1 MKLRTSICNVRPD
14 PLVQEIRPQDSIP
27 FLRRISA
34 DLQKSEVAHFTSHI
48 DIPDSLVEAED
59 HVSGSPSGRRV
70 SLSTR
75 PVDQDISP
83 RDHSFVKTTFSKR
96 TF

>member
-1 MKLRTSICNVRPD
+1 MKLRKSICDVKLD
-14 PLVQEIRPQDSIP
+14 ALLQELRPQDSIP
-27 FLRRISA
+27 FLRRVSA
-34 DLQKSEVAHFTSHI
+34 DLQKSEVVRFTSPI
-48 DIPDSLVEAED
+48 EIPDSPVATDD
-59 HVSGSPSGRRV
+59 HVSGSPPGRRV

-75 PVDQDISP
+75 PMDQDISP